1 MIRFGRRNGV
11 YPEFSNFHNSP
22 VVYDGVTYR
31 NNECGFQ
38 AQKTLDKG
46 ERLKFCELYG
56 NQAKQAG
63 RRVLL
68 RSDWESIKYGVMVD
82 LCYDKFNR
90 DEKLKDILLSTGNQ
104 WIVEDTTGWHDN
116 TWGVCSCHRCKDK
129 WSSNLL
135 GRALMIARS
144 KIRGDEGV
152 PVSFVLNGKEFNFNL
167 DELPKIC
174 EDNWYDVLNK
184 INRYAE

>member
-11 YPEFSNFHNSP
+11 YPEFSNFHNAP
-22 VVYDGVTYR
+22 VTYDGVTYR
-31 NNECGFQ
+31 NNECAFQ

-46 ERLKFCELYG
+46 ERLKFSELSG

-90 DEKLKDILLSTGNQ
+90 DEKLKDILLGTGNE

-116 TWGVCSCHRCKDK
+116 TWGTCSCNRCMNKI
-129 WSSNLL
+129 SYNML
-135 GRALMIARS
+135 GRALMEVRS
-144 KIRGDEGV
+144 LIRGESGV
-152 PVSFVLNGKEFNFNL
+152 QVHFILAGHDLYFNL
-167 DELPKIC
+167 KQLPKLC
-174 EDNWYDVLNK
+174 KDSWFETLNK
-184 INRYAE
+184 INRYAD